1 MDKRRRSDGDDE
13 IRGISEKH
21 ENEIVTVAIE
31 LFGWISGRG
40 IEQTAPLSRRE
51 GRVT

>member
-1 MDKRRRSDGDDE
+1 MDKGRRSDGDE

-21 ENEIVTVAIE
+21 EDEIVTVAIE
-31 LFGWISGRG
+31 LSGWISGRG
-40 IEQTAPLSRRE
+40 IEQTAQLSRRE